1 MQRILNRGR
10 SSRIVTRNTVCRG
23 HLPIGTNVLGNQLD
37 KLLGQLISMGKRT
50 RQVIRTISKRGIGR
64 TVAGNHSAQRG
75 AQRAHKGARAA
86 TAGNRLACGKCLGK
100 LSTGFIHHLLAH
112 THAPSSHIHRSGGNR
127 RPTASNT

>member
-10 SSRIVTRNTVCRG
+10 SSRIVTRNTVRRG
-23 HLPIGTNVLGNQLD
+23 HLPVGTNVLGNQLD
-37 KLLGQLISMGKRT
+37 KLLGQLISLSKRA

-86 TAGNRLACGKCLGK
+86 TAGNRLARGKRLGK
-100 LSTGFIHHLLAH
+100 PAAGLVHHLLAH
-112 THAPSSHIHRSGGNR
+112 THAPSSHIHRSIGNH
-127 RPTASNT
+127 RPTASIT